1 MNWLATTWL
10 ESKGVTEQPSD
21 ENTEV
26 MSTEEHPLAEEPTV
40 EEPYNMERNETPT
53 PINDMTPDAT
63 PSDGS
68 PSLVPKGPSPENI
81 TEVSLPVISSFTDNV
96 NSIMQYVLLVRQNR
110 VANYVSTHRLTKPL
124 KAFAHKLSLDY
135 IPKNV
140 EKALLDP
147 QWIQAIKEELKALQ
161 KKSYLEAGLIT
172 RREKNS
178 RVQMGLLH

>member
-26 MSTEEHPLAEEPTV
+26 RSTEEHPLAEEPTV

-110 VANYVSTHRLTKPL
+110 VANYVSTHRLAKPL

-147 QWIQAIKEELKALQ
+147 QWSQAIKEELKALQ